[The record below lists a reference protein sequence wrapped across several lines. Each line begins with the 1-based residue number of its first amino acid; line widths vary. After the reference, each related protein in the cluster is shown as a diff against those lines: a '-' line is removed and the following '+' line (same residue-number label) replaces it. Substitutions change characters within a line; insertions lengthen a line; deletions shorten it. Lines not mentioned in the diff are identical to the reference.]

1 MLVTLHPGANRGDVL
16 EVLTRI
22 RAEAD
27 NATGPG
33 NAGAAGRLT
42 GYLEWAARSARMLHN
57 RIKAADIDRLI
68 LTRGYDRLLAAAG
81 SLTGTDTGIQR
92 VLNGL
97 IDMELR
103 LRAEALNEIIS
114 DLRSPNP
121 QWCADDLVCGT
132 GHQRGCAS
140 DRRVLWFPS
149 HGAAGG
155 FILRPEASTEGGQYE
170 TFCPGCSPAGCG
182 HGR

>member
-1 MLVTLHPGANRGDVL
+1 MLVTLHLGANRGDVL
-16 EVLTRI
+16 EVLTHI

-33 NAGAAGRLT
+33 NSGAAGRLT
-42 GYLEWAARSARMLHN
+42 GYLEWATRSARMLHN

-68 LTRGYDRLLAAAG
+68 LTRGYDRLLAAVG
-81 SLTGTDTGIQR
+81 SPTRTDAGIQR

-103 LRAEALNEIIS
+103 LRAEALDEIIS

-121 QWCADDLVCGT
+121 Q
-132 GHQRGCAS
+132 
-140 DRRVLWFPS
+140 
-149 HGAAGG
+149 
-155 FILRPEASTEGGQYE
+155 
-170 TFCPGCSPAGCG
+170 
-182 HGR
+182 

>member
-16 EVLTRI
+16 DVITRI

-33 NAGAAGRLT
+33 NAGAAGRLA

-57 RIKAADIDRLI
+57 RVKAADIDRLI
-68 LTRGYDRLLAAAG
+68 LTRGYDRLLAAVG

-97 IDMELR
+97 IDIALR
-103 LRAEALNEIIS
+103 LRAEALDEIIS

-121 QWCADDLVCGT
+121 QWCADDLYVVLDT
-132 GHQRGCAS
+132 SVYIEHDDRLEKLAS
-140 DRRVLWFPS
+140 PRS
-149 HGAAGG
+149 
-155 FILRPEASTEGGQYE
+155 
-170 TFCPGCSPAGCG
+170 
-182 HGR
+182 